1 MSLKSKLKLRKSIDL
16 VTVMPFFLGMIFLV
30 FYQISGATSCNDPVG
45 LSFLV
50 EASVL
55 LF

>member
-1 MSLKSKLKLRKSIDL
+1 MSLKSKLKLRKSTDL
-16 VTVMPFFLGMIFLV
+16 VKVTPSLLGMIFLV
-30 FYQISGATSCNDPVG
+30 FYQISGATSCSVLVG

-50 EASVL
+50 EAFVL